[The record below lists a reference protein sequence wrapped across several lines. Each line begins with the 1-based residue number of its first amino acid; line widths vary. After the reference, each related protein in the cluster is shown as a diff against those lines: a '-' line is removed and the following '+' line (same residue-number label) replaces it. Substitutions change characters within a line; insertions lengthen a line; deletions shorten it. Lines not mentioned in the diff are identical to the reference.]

1 MVKMINFKI
10 KTEFSHHSHVSVVKV
25 PATVR
30 HNSGRVGVTVIQ
42 ELTEP
47 PPSAHRHVAG
57 CLQVDRC
64 TPVLSDA
71 RACAVNDAPDVGF
84 ADDVTWR
91 LVSGLFAVGVCT
103 LN

>member
-1 MVKMINFKI
+1 MFQPLSG
-10 KTEFSHHSHVSVVKV
+10 T
-25 PATVR
+25 TV
-30 HNSGRVGVTVIQ
+30 GRVGATVIQ

-64 TPVLSDA
+64 TPVLNAA
-71 RACAVNDAPDVGF
+71 RAGAVNDAPDVEF
-84 ADDVTWR
+84 ADDVTWH
-91 LVSGLFAVGVCT
+91 LVSRPFAVGVCT